1 MTSRIHSP
9 HTTCTHCKEE
19 VYLDELVGGRCPL
32 CGQSLEGAE
41 EQSELF
47 DDLLER
53 SDLSWLVFQ
62 YFLYR
67 RLESLGANPLQIMHL
82 VTRYEEQLDSG
93 EEEDE
98 TAAIALDVPMS
109 AIDRL
114 RPKTCH
120 LCGKKFLR
128 GGKKKICGNLR
139 LNDFQFAF
147 FCPGCGQ

>member
-9 HTTCTHCKEE
+9 HTTCPHCKEE

-32 CGQSLEGAE
+32 CGHSLEGAE

-67 RLESLGANPLQIMHL
+67 RLESLGANPLQIMQL
-82 VTRYEEQLDSG
+82 VSRYEEQLASDN
-93 EEEDE
+93 EDDE
-98 TAAIALDVPMS
+98 TSGIMLDVPMTT
-109 AIDRL
+109 IDRL
-114 RPKTCH
+114 RLKTCH
-120 LCGKKFLR
+120 HCGKRFIY
-128 GGKKKICGNLR
+128 GGKKKISGNLR
-139 LNDFQFAF
+139 LNDFAFAYS
-147 FCPGCGQ
+147 CPSCGQ